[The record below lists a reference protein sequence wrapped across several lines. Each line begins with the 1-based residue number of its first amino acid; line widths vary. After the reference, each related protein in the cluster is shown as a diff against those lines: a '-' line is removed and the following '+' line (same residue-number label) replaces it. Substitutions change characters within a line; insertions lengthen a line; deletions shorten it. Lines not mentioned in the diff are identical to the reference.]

1 MVMSEPLIL
10 ASASAA
16 RAAVLKQAGL
26 TFTAMRPSV
35 DEEALKQSLRAE
47 GFSPRDQADALAEA
61 KALSVS
67 RRMPGFVIGADQML
81 AMGDDVFDKPQSRA
95 EAGGHLRAL
104 RGQTHTLL
112 TAIVIAKEGAV
123 IWRHME
129 TPRLTMRSFT
139 DAFLDSYLDAIG
151 DSACASVG
159 AYQIEGQGAQLFT
172 KIEGDYFSI
181 LGLPLLP
188 LLGFLRE
195 HGIAQQ

>member
-1 MVMSEPLIL
+1 MSEPLIL